1 MRTRNQTTVIL
12 TEKAQKAKD
21 DLAPLFGLKN
31 ILSAGLVLLS
41 RLSADEQKAIIA
53 EAVGRPGE
61 SGITNRTQ
69 KIREILATSLQPGYK
84 ILSKD
89 ESEAMSD
96 LRKAIGPEP
105 KEQRKTKTG
114 G

>member
-1 MRTRNQTTVIL
+1 MEKSRQTTVIL
-12 TEKAQKAKD
+12 SEKAQPIKD
-21 DLAPLFGLKN
+21 DLAPVFGLKN

-53 EAVGRPGE
+53 EAVGRSGQ
-61 SGITNRTQ
+61 SGITNRIQ

-89 ESEAMSD
+89 ESEAVSD
-96 LRKAIGPEP
+96 LRKALGPEP
-105 KEQRKTKTG
+105 AQKKKAKG